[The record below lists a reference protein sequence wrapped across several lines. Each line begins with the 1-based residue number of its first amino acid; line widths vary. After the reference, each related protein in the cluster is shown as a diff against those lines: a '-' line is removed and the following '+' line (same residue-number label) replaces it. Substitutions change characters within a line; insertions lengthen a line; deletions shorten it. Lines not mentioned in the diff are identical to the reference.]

1 MTHDVLIPI
10 SALEHWSYC
19 PRQCGLIHLESVWDE
34 NVFTVRGSQAHE
46 RADQP
51 MTRTE
56 RGVRVERALP
66 VWSDE
71 LGLVGKCDVVEF
83 HPPRPQR
90 GRGGQGGEGAA
101 IVPVEY
107 KSGGPAQAKHA
118 AVQLC
123 AQALCLEEMFE
134 IKVQEGALYFRK
146 TQERRTVAIEDG
158 LRRETL
164 EAISAVRQMLA
175 VQVLPPAVNDRRCPQ
190 CSLIDACLPSAVAG
204 AAFAVKEP
212 FKPRPEVELP

>member
-1 MTHDVLIPI
+1 MTFDVIVPI

-34 NVFTVRGSQAHE
+34 NVFTVRGSQTHE
-46 RADQP
+46 RVDSP
-51 MTRTE
+51 VKRME

-66 VWSDE
+66 VWSDR

-83 HPPRPQR
+83 HPTLPDA
-90 GRGGQGGEGAA
+90 GRWGGRSMGGR

-107 KSGGPAQAKHA
+107 KSGGPNHARHA

-134 IKVQEGALYFRK
+134 TEIVEGALFFAKSKAR
-146 TQERRTVAIEDG
+146 
-158 LRRETL
+158 
-164 EAISAVRQMLA
+164 
-175 VQVLPPAVNDRRCPQ
+175 VQVEINQVLRDSTLQAITDVRMMFERSALPPPVNDRRCPR
-190 CSLIDACLPSAVAG
+190 CSLIDACMPRCVARAASWIDDPFTARVEKALP
-204 AAFAVKEP
+204 
-212 FKPRPEVELP
+212 

>member
-1 MTHDVLIPI
+1 MTHDVLVPI

-66 VWSDE
+66 VWSEE
-71 LGLVGKCDVVEF
+71 LGLVGKCDVVEVTNPTPNPL
-83 HPPRPQR
+83 PPER
-90 GRGGQGGEGAA
+90 GRGLR

-107 KSGGPAQAKHA
+107 KSGGPAHARHA

-123 AQALCLEEMFE
+123 AQALCLEEMFGVPVPEGSLFFAKTKERVPVE
-134 IKVQEGALYFRK
+134 INAALREL
-146 TQERRTVAIEDG
+146 T
-158 LRRETL
+158 LR
-164 EAISAVRQMLA
+164 A
-175 VQVLPPAVNDRRCPQ
+175 VQDVRAMLLATALPPPANDKRCPR
-190 CSLIDACLPSAVAG
+190 CSLIDACMPGCVARA
-204 AAFAVKEP
+204 AAFTPDP
-212 FKPRPEVELP
+212 FAPRAERELP